1 MLFVEP
7 KNVIN
12 MSWEIWLHLVSWS
25 TWMIIKREM
34 KIMGKALCIVT
45 IVSLIVTLF
54 TAIATL
60 VLLLTINLG
69 SLSWQIFKNIPIQDV
84 FPYVDAKAL
93 AENNE
98 DLLKKLENM
107 INSISCTGR
116 EEGIH
121 KTYCTT
127 GKLFFLSFFL
137 FSTIFQDK
145 KSFQSWCFLW
155 TVSKLLWSW

>member
-12 MSWEIWLHLVSWS
+12 TSKEKFWEIWLHLVSWS

-98 DLLKKLENM
+98 NLLKKLENK
-107 INSISCTGR
+107 INSKSCIGR
-116 EEGIH
+116 EEGMN
-121 KTYCTT
+121 KTNSTT
-127 GKLFFLSFFL
+127 GKLFVLS
-137 FSTIFQDK
+137 
-145 KSFQSWCFLW
+145 
-155 TVSKLLWSW
+155 

>member
-12 MSWEIWLHLVSWS
+12 MSEEKFWEIWLHLVSWS
-25 TWMIIKREM
+25 TWMIINRDM

-69 SLSWQIFKNIPIQDV
+69 SISW
-84 FPYVDAKAL
+84 
-93 AENNE
+93 
-98 DLLKKLENM
+98 
-107 INSISCTGR
+107 
-116 EEGIH
+116 
-121 KTYCTT
+121 
-127 GKLFFLSFFL
+127 
-137 FSTIFQDK
+137 
-145 KSFQSWCFLW
+145 
-155 TVSKLLWSW
+155 